1 MSVRF
6 KKLITNPISW
16 FVIALL
22 LSTGISLQS
31 YWLGTKVTNGV
42 VHTHYNNY
50 VLFKYSFSHVLEGI
64 NPYQYF
70 PQEHFDIYKYSPTF
84 ALFFGF
90 FSLFPDCIGLILW
103 NGLNAAALVW
113 AIYRVRGLTQQQKS
127 LMFFLSV
134 VELATSL
141 QNSQANGLMA
151 ALMIFSLAMLQ
162 RKKIAWA
169 ALCIAISF
177 YIKLFG
183 IVAFSLFLFYPGKLR
198 MVIWSAIWF
207 VALAFIPLL
216 IVDFDGLVTLYKK
229 WFAIIQSD
237 HASNYGFSLMGWLHR
252 WFNLNPDKIT
262 VLVVGVISFLLCLG
276 SGYILRKK
284 ENTFHVLL
292 ALVLLWVVLFNHM
305 TESATIIIGMAG
317 AALWFAVNSDDKF
330 NKVLIV
336 LAVLFTSL
344 SSTELFPRSIR
355 SEWIYPY
362 VVKVFPLILIWIKLQ
377 VDLIKPAVLT
387 LSQNLKDIPLQEKP

>member
-1 MSVRF
+1 MSFRL
-6 KKLITNPISW
+6 KNLITKPICW
-16 FVIALL
+16 FVLALL
-22 LSTGISLQS
+22 LSTGISVQS
-31 YWLGTKVTNGV
+31 YLLGTKVTNDV
-42 VHTHYNNY
+42 VHTHYNNF
-50 VLFKYSFSHVLEGI
+50 VLFKYSFSHMLEGI

-90 FSLFPDCIGLILW
+90 FSLFPDSIGLILW
-103 NGLNAAALVW
+103 NGLNAVGLVW
-113 AIYRVRGLTQQQKS
+113 AIFMLKGLTQYQKS
-127 LMFFLSV
+127 LVFFLSV

-162 RKKIAWA
+162 RNKIVWA
-169 ALCIAISF
+169 ALCIALSF

-198 MVIWSAIWF
+198 MVFWSVCWF
-207 VALAFIPLL
+207 AALAFMPILV
-216 IVDFDGLVTLYKK
+216 VDFDGLINLYKQ
-229 WFAIIQSD
+229 WFAILQAD

-252 WFNLNPDKIT
+252 WFNLNPDK
-262 VLVVGVISFLLCLG
+262 LVVLALGVITFFLCLG
-276 SGYILRKK
+276 CGYILRKK
-284 ENTFHVLL
+284 ENTLYVLL
-292 ALVLLWVVLFNHM
+292 ALVLLWVILFNHM
-305 TESATIIIGMAG
+305 TESATVIIGMTG
-317 AALWFAVNSDDKF
+317 AALWFAVNSDDKL
-330 NKVLIV
+330 NKGLIV

-377 VDLIKPAVLT
+377 FDLLKPAVLT
-387 LSQNLKDIPLQEKP
+387 LSQNLKGTHLQDRP